1 METRPEPFSWWVA
14 FRNPAENY
22 RNHPTYLVP
31 DVIFHV
37 IAALLLVHALRRGG
51 RYPWLYFSA
60 LSHGVFT
67 EVFSYW
73 VPQINNFWHG
83 QSTVM
88 FAGQRLPSY
97 IVCQYIAV
105 IYTSSVA
112 AARLRLG
119 VFAGACATA
128 LVDSLYYHVFDVT
141 GVKMLWWA
149 WHDTDPNVYDRTYW
163 VPWGSPYWR
172 LSFASS
178 FTLLFHGVHRL
189 LGGQGMFQRSSLFA
203 ELGSAAVAV
212 FLTFPVGVAT
222 QFVPLFHVVK
232 DVLGVHAEVPV
243 LMLICIFV
251 LIVWGAD
258 RSRPAEARTNTARP
272 GWFDEIAV
280 SVLLNFLTMWVVVA
294 MATPE
299 HARSIGLHQP
309 TGPCNETEDMYLATG
324 QVVQKG
330 RYLCVTDYD
339 EGYFDWHCL
348 PGGQPPPHG
357 MDWYTMCGTPYA
369 NRAEYLVVVGA
380 IATCGIA
387 VYYNLLAMSAGDYES
402 GKNKPKTH

>member
-1 METRPEPFSWWVA
+1 MESRPEPFSWWVA

-31 DVIFHV
+31 DVIYHV
-37 IAALLLVHALRRGG
+37 IAALLLAHALRRGG
-51 RYPWLYFSA
+51 RYPCLYFSA
-60 LSHGVFT
+60 LAHGVFT

-83 QSTVM
+83 HATVM

-119 VFAGACATA
+119 LFATACATA
-128 LVDSLYYHVFDVT
+128 LTDSLYYHVFDVT
-141 GVKMLWWA
+141 GVKMLWWS

-178 FTLLFHGVHRL
+178 FTLLFHGVHGM
-189 LGGQGMFQRSSLFA
+189 LGGQGMFQKGSLVA

-222 QFVPLFHVVK
+222 QFIPLFHVVKDILVSELGSAAVAVFLTYPVGVATQFVPLFHVVKDVHGERLVAELGSAAVAVFLTFPVGVATQFIPLFHVVK
-232 DVLGVHAEVPV
+232 DVLGVHAKRQLE
-243 LMLICIFV
+243 LDIDDL
-251 LIVWGAD
+251 
-258 RSRPAEARTNTARP
+258 S
-272 GWFDEIAV
+272 
-280 SVLLNFLTMWVVVA
+280 
-294 MATPE
+294 
-299 HARSIGLHQP
+299 
-309 TGPCNETEDMYLATG
+309 
-324 QVVQKG
+324 
-330 RYLCVTDYD
+330 VTD
-339 EGYFDWHCL
+339 CL
-348 PGGQPPPHG
+348 FS
-357 MDWYTMCGTPYA
+357 
-369 NRAEYLVVVGA
+369 R
-380 IATCGIA
+380 
-387 VYYNLLAMSAGDYES
+387 
-402 GKNKPKTH
+402 